1 MWSRPA
7 APTLPGMPTGPPSSA
22 PADVIILGGGVA
34 ALEAMMGLREL
45 AGDRVRVSLVAASE
59 DFVERPMSVAEP
71 FGLGTVRR
79 YPLRE
84 IAADFGARFVHAA
97 AIGVDAREPRLVFAD
112 GATLAGS
119 TLILAPGARTLA
131 PFPQAIT
138 FGLGGAGEAVRELVG
153 DLERGAIRRVA
164 FVAPSLAGWTLPLY
178 ELALLTAR
186 TVAVAGIK
194 DASLHLITPELEP
207 VAVFGAEPSAIVA
220 ELLAGA
226 GVEFHGATYVDVDD
240 GAVVLRRSARSLAVD
255 RIVAL
260 PLVRGP
266 QLPGVPKT
274 PPHDFIPV
282 DHHGVV
288 RGRTDVYAAGDAT
301 DFPVKQGGIAAQQAE
316 AVAQHV
322 AARCGAAIEPAPFAP
337 VLRGMLLTGDAPHFM
352 RSRAAAGDD
361 AVLASWE
368 PLWWPPTKIAG
379 RHLAPYL
386 FARDTGAP
394 ARPEGGFVDIDVPL
408 DATATDAG

>member
-1 MWSRPA
+1 
-7 APTLPGMPTGPPSSA
+7 MPTGPSSSA

-34 ALEAMMGLREL
+34 ALEAMMALREL
-45 AGDRVRVSLVAASE
+45 VGDRVRVSLVAASE

-84 IAADFGARFVHAA
+84 IAADFGARFVRAA

-131 PFPQAIT
+131 PFRQAIT
-138 FGLGGAGEAVRELVG
+138 FGLGGTGEAVREFVG
-153 DLERGAIRRVA
+153 DLERGAVRRVA

-186 TVAVAGIK
+186 TLAAAAIK
-194 DASLHLITPELEP
+194 DVSLHLITPELQP

-226 GVEFHGATYVDVDD
+226 GIEFHGATYVDLHD
-240 GAVVLRRSARSLAVD
+240 GAVVLRRGARSLPVD

-266 QLPGVPKT
+266 Q
-274 PPHDFIPV
+274 
-282 DHHGVV
+282 
-288 RGRTDVYAAGDAT
+288 RRAT
-301 DFPVKQGGIAAQQAE
+301 
-316 AVAQHV
+316 
-322 AARCGAAIEPAPFAP
+322 
-337 VLRGMLLTGDAPHFM
+337 
-352 RSRAAAGDD
+352 
-361 AVLASWE
+361 
-368 PLWWPPTKIAG
+368 
-379 RHLAPYL
+379 
-386 FARDTGAP
+386 
-394 ARPEGGFVDIDVPL
+394 
-408 DATATDAG
+408 

>member
-1 MWSRPA
+1 M
-7 APTLPGMPTGPPSSA
+7 LFGMPTGPSSCA

-34 ALEAMMGLREL
+34 ALEAMMALREL
-45 AGDRVRVSLVAASE
+45 AGDRVRVWLVSASE

-71 FGLGTVRR
+71 FGLGVVRR
-79 YPLRE
+79 YPLCE

-97 AIGVDAREPRLVFAD
+97 AIGVDAREPRLVFSD

-131 PFPQAIT
+131 AFPEAIT
-138 FGLGGAGEAVRELVG
+138 FGLQHAGEAVRELLG
-153 DLERGAIRRVA
+153 DLVRGAVRRVA

-186 TVAVAGIK
+186 TVTAAAIK
-194 DASLHLITPELEP
+194 DVSLHLITPELQP
-207 VAVFGAEPSAIVA
+207 LAVFGAQPSAIVA
-220 ELLAGA
+220 QLLAGA
-226 GVEFHGATYVDVDD
+226 GIEFHGETYVDLHD
-240 GAVVLRRSARSLAVD
+240 GAVVLRRGARSIRVD

-266 QLPGVPKT
+266 ELSGVPRT

-282 DHHGVV
+282 DRHGVV
-288 RGRTDVYAAGDAT
+288 RGRSGVYAAGDAT
-301 DFPVKQGGIAAQQAE
+301 DFPVKQGGIAAQQAD
-316 AVAQHV
+316 AVARHV
-322 AARCGAAIEPAPFAP
+322 AARHGAQIQPAPFAP

-361 AVLASWE
+361 AVLASWQ

-394 ARPEGGFVDIDVPL
+394 TRPESGFVDVDVQL
-408 DATATDAG
+408 DATTTDAR

>member
-1 MWSRPA
+1 
-7 APTLPGMPTGPPSSA
+7 MPTGPSPSA

-34 ALEAMMGLREL
+34 ALEAMMALRAL

-79 YPLRE
+79 YSLRE

-97 AIGVDAREPRLVFAD
+97 ATGVDAREPRLVFAD
-112 GATLAGS
+112 GATLAGA

-138 FGLGGAGEAVRELVG
+138 FGLEDAGGALRELVG

-186 TVAVAGIK
+186 TAAAAGIEN
-194 DASLHLITPELEP
+194 ASLHLITPELQP
-207 VAVFGAEPSAIVA
+207 LAVFGAEPSAIVA

-226 GVEFHGATYVDVDD
+226 GIEFHRATYVDVRD
-240 GAVVLRRSARSLAVD
+240 GAVVLRRGARPLPVD

-266 QLPGVPKT
+266 RLPGVPTT
-274 PPHDFIPV
+274 PPYDFIPV
-282 DHHGVV
+282 DRHGAV
-288 RGRTDVYAAGDAT
+288 RGRTGVYAAGDAT
-301 DFPVKQGGIAAQQAE
+301 DFPVKQGGVAAQQAE
-316 AVAQHV
+316 AIARYV
-322 AARCGAAIEPAPFAP
+322 AARHGAPIEPTPFAP
-337 VLRGMLLTGDAPHFM
+337 VLRGMLLTGDAPHFV

-361 AVLASWE
+361 GALASWE

-386 FARDTGAP
+386 RARDAGAP
-394 ARPEGGFVDIDVPL
+394 ARPEGEFVDVDVPL